1 MTIHQEA
8 LTAFVDHKLETYHQ
22 EAERAHLTAR
32 PVFRARLARL
42 LHALAERLE
51 PTATPERSYH
61 V

>member
-22 EAERAHLTAR
+22 EAERAHLIAK
-32 PVFRARLARL
+32 PVLRVRLARL
-42 LHALAERLE
+42 LYAIAERLE
-51 PTATPERSYH
+51 PTVTPERSYH